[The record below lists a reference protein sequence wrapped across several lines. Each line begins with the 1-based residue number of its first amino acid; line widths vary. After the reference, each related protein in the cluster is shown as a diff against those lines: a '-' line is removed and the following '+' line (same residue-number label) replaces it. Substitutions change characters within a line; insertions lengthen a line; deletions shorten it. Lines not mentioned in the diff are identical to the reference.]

1 MLPSAAVVVV
11 SGIVGCG
18 VSVVVV
24 FRVVVLSVVVV
35 FVAVGVDISFVVPS
49 GILVVVEVEF
59 TETTEV
65 VAVSVV

>member
-1 MLPSAAVVVV
+1 M
-11 SGIVGCG
+11 
-18 VSVVVV
+18 V

-65 VAVSVV
+65 VAVSVVYYILKM

>member
-11 SGIVGCG
+11 SGIVVFSGVVGCG

-24 FRVVVLSVVVV
+24 FRVVVLSVV
-35 FVAVGVDISFVVPS
+35 AVGVAVVVPS
-49 GILVVVEVEF
+49 GVLDVVEVEF

-65 VAVSVV
+65 VVVSVV